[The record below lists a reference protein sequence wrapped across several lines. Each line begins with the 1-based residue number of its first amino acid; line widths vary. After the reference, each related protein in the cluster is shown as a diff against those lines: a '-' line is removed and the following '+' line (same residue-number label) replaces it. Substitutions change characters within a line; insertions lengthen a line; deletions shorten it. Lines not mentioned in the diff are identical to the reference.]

1 MKVCPLPYQASPLP
15 LFSSLI
21 SEEFPILL
29 DSMNLGRYDILTAN
43 PSQVFS
49 THAASELEHVLESLA
64 DTLQQRQIEQD
75 TDLPFIG
82 GAIGYWSYDL
92 GRLRQAIASRKVTAH
107 TLPLLCIGLYD
118 WAIITDHRH
127 KTSHYV
133 HRYDD
138 EQHWRW
144 FNQRQAKP
152 IAKSFTALSPLSPRQ
167 DFMAYQKRFARVK
180 DYIYDGDCYQVNLAQ
195 HFSCP
200 FQGDPYQLYQS
211 LRTHN
216 PAPFGGF
223 MRAGDH
229 DILSCSPERFLEIKQ
244 QQVTTKPIK
253 GTRPRS
259 NDLQHDQKLASELL
273 QSEKDRAENLMIV
286 DLLRNDLGRN
296 CEVGSVKVPKLFEL
310 ESYRGVHHLVSTVT
324 GQLKANCS
332 ILQCLLDAFPGGSI
346 TGAPK
351 IRAMQIIDELE
362 DFQRHIYC
370 GSLGYISD
378 HGYADS
384 NIAIRTLLAHQS
396 MLHTYAGGG
405 LVADSDCQSEYQETF
420 DKIHLIQQTI
430 LQHHYEPTSVDD

>member
-1 MKVCPLPYQASPLP
+1 
-15 LFSSLI
+15 
-21 SEEFPILL
+21 
-29 DSMNLGRYDILTAN
+29 
-43 PSQVFS
+43 
-49 THAASELEHVLESLA
+49 
-64 DTLQQRQIEQD
+64 
-75 TDLPFIG
+75 
-82 GAIGYWSYDL
+82 
-92 GRLRQAIASRKVTAH
+92 
-107 TLPLLCIGLYD
+107 
-118 WAIITDHRH
+118 
-127 KTSHYV
+127 
-133 HRYDD
+133 
-138 EQHWRW
+138 
-144 FNQRQAKP
+144 
-152 IAKSFTALSPLSPRQ
+152 
-167 DFMAYQKRFARVK
+167 
-180 DYIYDGDCYQVNLAQ
+180 
-195 HFSCP
+195 
-200 FQGDPYQLYQS
+200 
-211 LRTHN
+211 
-216 PAPFGGF
+216 